1 MGSYLSLGVSTFLLC
16 LLLSSLWFTIA
27 QSSESES
34 KVEPIEVHELQITE
48 NKEKLSKLEA
58 EGWNELGF
66 SNITTSNETSL
77 CKPYARQKLAELN
90 VSRSLELEEYR
101 NQLKRSHNQISDLS
115 YNLTICSIK
124 AQLHESESIDASTSA
139 LIVQIAE
146 LNAQIQAKDRQ
157 IEQLQQEMRWQSERL
172 QSAQSE
178 LKAYDDQLDQF
189 HPSSCLPFGITSGI
203 YRIKL
208 SGLPSFYA
216 PCDARYAG
224 GGWMVIQRRMDGSEN
239 FYRNWSDYRAGFGS
253 LMGEFFIG
261 LEKLHRLT
269 ASKPHEL
276 FLHLEDFEAEMRFA
290 HYDNFSIG
298 SEASGYE
305 LSSLGKYEGNAGNS
319 LGLNV
324 LQKFSTLDQDN
335 DTWTNGSCARRY
347 HGAWWYGGCAAF
359 W

>member
-178 LKAYDDQLDQF
+178 LRRSARSVPSEQLPAVW
-189 HPSSCLPFGITSGI
+189 HHL
-203 YRIKL
+203 RHL
-208 SGLPSFYA
+208 SHQAIRPAILLRTLRCSLRRRRLDGHTA
-216 PCDARYAG
+216 P
-224 GGWMVIQRRMDGSEN
+224 
-239 FYRNWSDYRAGFGS
+239 
-253 LMGEFFIG
+253 
-261 LEKLHRLT
+261 
-269 ASKPHEL
+269 
-276 FLHLEDFEAEMRFA
+276 
-290 HYDNFSIG
+290 
-298 SEASGYE
+298 
-305 LSSLGKYEGNAGNS
+305 
-319 LGLNV
+319 
-324 LQKFSTLDQDN
+324 
-335 DTWTNGSCARRY
+335 
-347 HGAWWYGGCAAF
+347 HGRQ
-359 W
+359 